1 MRIVFFI
8 ASLPE
13 DELHRHQFPLGPGY
27 VGAWLQREFPDLD
40 VRVTATPDEVIAL
53 RPDLVAISSV
63 TQCYNQARQVAARAR
78 RELDVPVILGGYH
91 ISALPGRLDLEF
103 AAGVLGEG
111 ELPMTEL
118 VRCFRETG
126 RFEAERLRAIAGLC
140 WRSGPG
146 RDDVVINPQPPRI
159 PPDTLPRP
167 LRNISRGARNI
178 VMFSSRG
185 CAYRCEFCAST
196 RHWGKLRTHSARF
209 FVDEL
214 KDLVR
219 DYDATS
225 IYLLDDLFFADRNR
239 VFEIADLLEAEGL
252 RDRFTF
258 HGFTTSNLAEDKLF
272 AAARKMGFHSLR
284 FGGETGSDRLL
295 KQIKGSW
302 ASVAAHQRCI
312 DLGLEHGLEVSAAF
326 MLGSPG
332 ETVADLDLTVG
343 FLERNR
349 GRFRING
356 LYLTTPIPGTPYW
369 DLALRKGLVSL
380 DMDFDR
386 LNIDFGKTMS
396 FDLSRCIYL
405 NAENVPLETVGFY
418 YTLIRDSYAMVDH
431 ATPPAPPARPAR
443 EGAAVAAVATSPAP
457 PETVCA

>member
-40 VRVTATPDEVIAL
+40 VRITATPDEVIAL

-63 TQCYNQARQVAARAR
+63 TQCYNQARQVAARVR
-78 RELDVPVILGGYH
+78 CELDVPVILGGYH
-91 ISALPGRLDLEF
+91 ISALPQRLDLEF

-126 RFEAERLRAIAGLC
+126 AFPAARLAVVPGIC
-140 WRSGPG
+140 WREGSG
-146 RDDVVINPQPPRI
+146 RDDVRINPQPPRI
-159 PPDTLPRP
+159 PPDDLPRP

-196 RHWGKLRTHSARF
+196 RHWGRLRNHSARF

-239 VFEIADLLEAEGL
+239 VFAIADLLAAEGL

-258 HGFTTSNLAEDKLF
+258 HGFTTSNLAEDGLF
-272 AAARKMGFHSLR
+272 DAARRMGFRSIR

-295 KQIKGSW
+295 KRMKGSW
-302 ASVAAHQRCI
+302 ASVASHQRCI
-312 DLGLEHGLEVSAAF
+312 DLGLAHGLEVSAAF
-326 MLGSPG
+326 MLGTPG
-332 ETVADLDLTVG
+332 ETVEDLDLTVE

-369 DLALRKGLVSL
+369 DLALAKGLVSL

-396 FDLSRCIYL
+396 FDIDRCIYL
-405 NAENVPLETVGFY
+405 NAENVPLETVGRY
-418 YTLIRDSYAMVDH
+418 YALIRDRFAMVDH
-431 ATPPAPPARPAR
+431 GTPPAPVAT
-443 EGAAVAAVATSPAP
+443 AVAAG
-457 PETVCA
+457 ETACV

>member
-40 VRVTATPDEVIAL
+40 VRITATPDEVIAL
-53 RPDLVAISSV
+53 RPDLLAISSV

-91 ISALPGRLDLEF
+91 ISALPHRLDLEF

-111 ELPMTEL
+111 ELPMTAL

-126 RFEAERLRAIAGLC
+126 AFPADRLAGIPGIC
-140 WRSGPG
+140 WREGPG
-146 RDDVVINPQPPRI
+146 RDDVRINPQPPRI
-159 PPDTLPRP
+159 APDELPRP

-196 RHWGKLRTHSARF
+196 RHWGKLRNHSARF

-239 VFEIADLLEAEGL
+239 VFAIADLLDAEGL
-252 RDRFTF
+252 GDRFTF
-258 HGFTTSNLAEDKLF
+258 HGFTTSNLAEDTLF
-272 AAARKMGFHSLR
+272 AAARRMGFRSIR

-295 KQIKGSW
+295 KQMKGTW
-302 ASVAAHQRCI
+302 ASVASHQRCI

-326 MLGSPG
+326 MLGTPG
-332 ETVADLDLTVG
+332 EAVEDLDLTVE

-369 DLALRKGLVSL
+369 DLALRKGLVSV

-396 FDLSRCIYL
+396 FDIRRCIYL
-405 NAENVPLETVGFY
+405 NEDLVPLETVGRY
-418 YTLIRDSYAMVDH
+418 YAMIRDQFAMVDH
-431 ATPPAPPARPAR
+431 STPAASAER
-443 EGAAVAAVATSPAP
+443 EASCV
-457 PETVCA
+457 

>member
-40 VRVTATPDEVIAL
+40 VRITATPDEVIAL
-53 RPDLVAISSV
+53 RPDLLAISSV

-91 ISALPGRLDLEF
+91 ISALPHRLDLEF

-111 ELPMTEL
+111 ELPMTAL

-126 RFEAERLRAIAGLC
+126 AFAADRLAGIPGIC
-140 WRSGPG
+140 WREGPG
-146 RDDVVINPQPPRI
+146 RDDVRINPQPPRI
-159 PPDTLPRP
+159 APDELPRP

-196 RHWGKLRTHSARF
+196 RHWGKLRNHSARF

-239 VFEIADLLEAEGL
+239 VFAIADLLDAEGL
-252 RDRFTF
+252 GDRFTF
-258 HGFTTSNLAEDKLF
+258 HGFTTSNLAEDTLF
-272 AAARKMGFHSLR
+272 AAARRMGFRSIR

-295 KQIKGSW
+295 KQMKGTW
-302 ASVAAHQRCI
+302 ASVASHQRCI

-326 MLGSPG
+326 MLGTPG
-332 ETVADLDLTVG
+332 ETVEDLDLTVE

-369 DLALRKGLVSL
+369 DLALRKGLVSV

-396 FDLSRCIYL
+396 FDIRRCIYL
-405 NAENVPLETVGFY
+405 NEDLVPLETVGRY
-418 YTLIRDSYAMVDH
+418 YAMIRDQFAMVDH
-431 ATPPAPPARPAR
+431 STPAASAER
-443 EGAAVAAVATSPAP
+443 EASCV
-457 PETVCA
+457 